1 MNTEIDGKKFK
12 EILERIVAQFASD
25 YRTALKAGA
34 VGIVGI
40 HSRGAVLAKRIAD
53 TLVKKHKLKIEVGSL
68 DITLY
73 RDDVSEI
80 GSQPLVKETDIPF
93 PIEGKIIL
101 LVDDV
106 LYTGRTIRAALD
118 ALLELGRP
126 RAIRLCVMVDR
137 AGRELPIQADYCGT
151 AMNVGSKEK
160 IQLEVK
166 EIDGKDGVWIRKK
179 KR

>member
-1 MNTEIDGKKFK
+1 MSASVDSKQFK
-12 EILERIVAQFASD
+12 VLLEQIVEQFVSD
-25 YRTALKAGA
+25 HKSAIKNKT
-34 VGIVGI
+34 VGVVGI

-53 TLVKKHKLKIEVGSL
+53 ILYKKHHLKVDVGSL

-80 GSQPLVKETDIPF
+80 GNQPLVKESDIPF
-93 PIEGKIIL
+93 AVEGKTLL

-126 RAIRLCVMVDR
+126 TLIRLAVMVDR
-137 AGRELPIQADYCGT
+137 EGRELPIQADYRGT
-151 AMNVGSKEK
+151 QMTVGDAQK

-166 EIDGKDGVWIRKK
+166 EIDGKEGIWIRKRK
-179 KR
+179 S